1 MRQAQTRG
9 LKVVITVST
18 LALLVG
24 LLSATALGL
33 FTDSDT
39 VGANAFST
47 GTIDLVVSPTSAVV
61 TFNGMVPGDQV
72 TAPLTVTNG
81 PGGAQL
87 RYAVTSTTTE
97 NTLAGQ
103 LQLTVKSG
111 VTTCTSAGF
120 GGSGTVLYGPAALGN
135 TTPLAI
141 IGNAAQGAQAGDRT
155 LAVGASEALCFNV
168 SLPIATGNAFQNLST
183 TATFTFDSEQTANNP

>member
-1 MRQAQTRG
+1 VRQAQTRG

-33 FTDSDT
+33 FTDADT

-61 TFNGMVPGDQV
+61 TFTGMVPGDQV

-87 RYAVTSTTTE
+87 RYAASSTTTE

-135 TTPLAI
+135 TAPLAI